1 MARVSLSSIPHG
13 QPTHQSGLNHRL
25 RGWMTAQL
33 RHLKAEIQ
41 IAAAQCQAER
51 YRKHFTAFAHACL
64 LVFHGLS
71 RRGSLRQSYAAF
83 PTCRGLVEFSG
94 LGLPDDPDGERLN
107 ISFSQFA
114 DSNTTRPADF
124 LGLIV
129 PVLIKSVYQ
138 QKLARAAGLPG
149 ELHIIDST
157 FLRLSMR
164 LATWLP
170 GRSGVRV
177 QFQYLPV
184 LDLPEHVW
192 ITDSRTND
200 CQGLDQC
207 LLDTPARLAELRG
220 QTLIVDLGY
229 YSHQRFQRV
238 LDAGV
243 HLVTR
248 LHPQASYQATTEL
261 PVQGSLFATPNGR
274 IEVLRDQKITLGSS
288 NNRHGA
294 VLPGLRLITARV
306 DPTHKAARRGAKPLI
321 YPILTD
327 RWDLTAEE
335 VVQIYLYRW
344 QIELFFRW
352 LKSHIRLTHLLG
364 YSHNAVLLSIWL
376 ALIIH
381 LLTVL
386 AAHHLGMKRRSPALL
401 DQLPWILAALTTQ
414 DLRSGCPT
422 PEQLTFPGWLPPYPG
437 PT

>member
-1 MARVSLSSIPHG
+1 
-13 QPTHQSGLNHRL
+13 
-25 RGWMTAQL
+25 MTAQL
-33 RHLKAEIQ
+33 RRLRTEVQA
-41 IAAAQCQAER
+41 AAAQCQAER

-83 PTCRGLVEFSG
+83 PTCRGLLEFSG
-94 LGLPDDPDGERLN
+94 LGLPDDPGGERMN
-107 ISFSQFA
+107 VSFSQFA

-124 LGLIV
+124 LGLLV
-129 PVLIKSVYQ
+129 PSLIQRVYREG
-138 QKLARAAGLPG
+138 LACSAGLPS

-157 FLRLSMR
+157 FLRLSMH
-164 LATWLP
+164 LADWLP
-170 GRSGVRV
+170 EQSGVRV
-177 QFQYLPV
+177 QFQYLPA

-192 ITDSRTND
+192 VTDSRTND

-207 LLDTPARLAELRG
+207 LLDNPARLAELCG
-220 QTLIVDLGY
+220 QTLIIDLGY
-229 YSHQRFQRV
+229 YSHRRFQN
-238 LDAGV
+238 LLHANV

-248 LHPQASYQATTEL
+248 LHPQAVYHVTAEL
-261 PVQGSLFATPNGR
+261 PIQGSLFATPKGR
-274 IEVLRDQKITLGSS
+274 IEVLRDQQITLGSP

-294 VLPGLRLITARV
+294 VLPDLRLITARV
-306 DPTHKAARRGAKPLI
+306 YPTHKAAQRGAKPLI

-335 VVQIYLYRW
+335 LVQIYLYRW

-352 LKSHIRLTHLLG
+352 LKSHVRLNHLLG

-376 ALIIH
+376 ALITH

-401 DQLPWILAALTTQ
+401 DLLPWILAALTIQ
-414 DLRSGCPT
+414 DLHSECPT
-422 PEQLTFPGWLPPYPG
+422 VVQPPFPGWLPSYSG
-437 PT
+437 PV